1 MRRKLA
7 AASACSLL
15 TSLAASI
22 PAAPA
27 FACTSD
33 PLLPGSVD
41 GKEMRYVNG
50 GTIPETSAAISNW
63 NALGTIKILP
73 NAWNTYN
80 DVEIADVINPSVS
93 YSGLWTQRTGADTIW
108 INKYYTDKYSSAK
121 RKGVVVH
128 ELGHALRL
136 GHANT
141 PATVMYCNDD
151 GGTVYAPSTADK
163 NKYYSIWGH

>member
-1 MRRKLA
+1 MQ
-7 AASACSLL
+7 
-15 TSLAASI
+15 
-22 PAAPA
+22 PA
-27 FACTSD
+27 D
-33 PLLPGSVD
+33 IVGSVNSRRPSVCLHQWPPPSRFR
-41 GKEMRYVNG
+41 GRQG
-50 GTIPETSAAISNW
+50 
-63 NALGTIKILP
+63 
-73 NAWNTYN
+73 
-80 DVEIADVINPSVS
+80 DVINPSVS

-136 GHANT
+136 GHTNT

-151 GGTVYAPSTADK
+151 GRTVYAPSTADK